1 MALPK
6 QVEQELKEI
15 EELEKQLMAKP
26 EEPAQTETPVAE
38 EPQAEPEKPQEP
50 EPVRQEAPTEQK
62 TAEVPEETW
71 QHKYKTL
78 QGMYDADVPRL
89 HAQLKELQAQLDE
102 LKKKPEQVQEK
113 PAEKKRQKL
122 VTDADVESFG
132 QDLIDLQKRV
142 AREVAMEFE
151 DTLEALKA
159 KNNELEK
166 LLAQTGT
173 QMGATAFETK
183 LHRLVPDFDAINADP
198 KWVAWLDE
206 FDPIIRGPRR
216 LVAQDAFNRG
226 DAEAVADY
234 VKLFKSVHAAAP
246 APQKNQELE
255 RQVQPTRAANNATP
269 TSQKGKILSTKEV
282 EKMFEKVTRLNIE
295 QKFDEARKLEAEI
308 DAAYLEGRVTA

>member
-6 QVEQELKEI
+6 QVEQELKEV

-26 EEPAQTETPVAE
+26 EEDVATPSE
-38 EPQAEPEKPQEP
+38 EPPSAEPEQPQEP
-50 EPVRQEAPTEQK
+50 EPVQQAAPTEQK
-62 TAEVPEETW
+62 PQPAPEEVW
-71 QHKYKTL
+71 QQKYKTL
-78 QGMYDADVPRL
+78 QGMYDAEVPRL
-89 HAQLKELQAQLDE
+89 HAQLKEMQAQLDE
-102 LKKKPEQVQEK
+102 LKRKPEAAKEVQPEQ
-113 PAEKKRQKL
+113 KRKKL

-159 KNNELEK
+159 KNAELEK

-173 QMGATAFETK
+173 QIGSNAFENK
-183 LHRLVPDFDAINADP
+183 LHRLVPDFDSINADP

-206 FDPIIRGPRR
+206 YDPIVRGPRR
-216 LVAQDAFNRG
+216 AVAQDAFNRG

-234 VKLFKSVHAAAP
+234 VKLFKSMTAEPA
-246 APQKNQELE
+246 APQKNTELE
-255 RQVQPTRAANNATP
+255 RQVQPTRAASSATP
-269 TSQKGKILSTKEV
+269 VSQKGKVYSTKDI
-282 EKMFEKVTRLNIE
+282 EKMFEKVTRLNID